1 MTASTAD
8 LAARFGWTR
17 PYLPVNGE
25 APEHAVPFTAL
36 AVATAYALLFLPTG
50 GLSYT
55 EASVAAVIGAMLL
68 GLAIAWPAVPR
79 VAAIAVPIGYIALA
93 AVLRDA
99 AGGSQSGFGGL
110 FLLPVLW
117 LAVTAG
123 RRELFTILV
132 AMTIAQLV
140 PLALIGYPDYPASGW
155 RGALVLTTVAGIT
168 GLMVQRLVGETR
180 RRAAQL
186 EQQTDSLTRIS
197 AQLADQNERLLELD
211 RLKDEFVATASHEL
225 RTPLT
230 SISGYLEMSL
240 DPAEGPLS
248 PTRENHLRIVQRN
261 ADRLT
266 VLVDQLL
273 FLARA
278 DSHPLELDRRLVDLG
293 GILEEAAET
302 ARPAARAKEI
312 ALLVELSASQQV
324 IADRAQLL
332 RIVENLVVNAV
343 KFTPDGGTVR
353 LGSRGEGT
361 NAILEVTDTGVGIP
375 AAEQHDLFN
384 RFFRGTSAIRKA
396 VPGSGLG
403 LAISQVIAAA
413 HGTAIE
419 VESTPGAGSTFR
431 LALPAAAA

>member
-8 LAARFGWTR
+8 LTARFGWARTYTR
-17 PYLPVNGE
+17 PKGE
-25 APEHAVPFTAL
+25 APEHAVPFTAV

-50 GLSYT
+50 ALSYR
-55 EASVAAVIGAMLL
+55 EASVAAVLGAMLL
-68 GLAIAWPAVPR
+68 GLALAWPVVPS
-79 VAAIAVPIGYIALA
+79 VAAIGIPVGYIALA

-117 LAVTAG
+117 LALTAG
-123 RRELFTILV
+123 RRELATILV
-132 AMTIAQLV
+132 AMAVAQLV
-140 PLALIGYPDYPASGW
+140 PLALVGAPNYPVSGW
-155 RGALVLTTVAGIT
+155 RGALVLTTVATIT
-168 GLMVQRLVGETR
+168 GLMVQRLTAETR
-180 RRAAQL
+180 RRATQL
-186 EQQTDSLTRIS
+186 QEQTDSLTHIS

-240 DPAEGPLS
+240 DPAEGPLT
-248 PTRENHLRIVQRN
+248 PTRESHLRIVQRN

-278 DSHPLELDRRLVDLG
+278 DSHPLELDRRPVLLA

-302 ARPAARAKEI
+302 ARPAALAKGVNLVVEAKSPLH
-312 ALLVELSASQQV
+312 AL
-324 IADRAQLL
+324 ADRGQLL

-343 KFTPDGGTVR
+343 KFTPEGGSVR
-353 LGSRGEGT
+353 LAVRPRGAD
-361 NAILEVTDTGVGIP
+361 AILEVADTGPGIP
-375 AAEQHDLFN
+375 RAEQQELFN
-384 RFFRGTSAIRKA
+384 RFFRGINAIERA

-403 LAISQVIAAA
+403 LAISQVIAEA
-413 HGTAIE
+413 HGTSID
-419 VESTPGAGSTFR
+419 VESSPGAGSTFSV
-431 LALPAAAA
+431 ALPLAA